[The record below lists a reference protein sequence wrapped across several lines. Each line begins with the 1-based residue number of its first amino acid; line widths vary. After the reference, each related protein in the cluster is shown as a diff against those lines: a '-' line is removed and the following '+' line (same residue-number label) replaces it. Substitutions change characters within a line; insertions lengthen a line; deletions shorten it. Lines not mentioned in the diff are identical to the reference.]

1 MTRALLAH
9 GAHRLPPWSE
19 ALLQR
24 VEAAAFAAS
33 ASPHEQT
40 LDGWVLRFDRSKAQR
55 ARCINPLQAGQMS
68 VQVKLQTCA
77 AHYARQ
83 DLPVVVRITPFT
95 QPANLDAQL
104 EAWGWAQ
111 HDDSLVMVR
120 ADLPTLPAWSQPAG
134 IQAQRVDHE
143 QYAHTVGL
151 LRGSTQTQIQA
162 HAQRLHACSTG
173 YEGMVWRQDGR
184 VVACAQT
191 ARDGDLVGLYDVFTA
206 PHARGQGLS
215 RKLCASVLVLACAQG
230 AQLAYLQVDAA
241 NAAAL
246 AVYRHLGFEVAYG
259 YHYRVPPTA

>member
-33 ASPHEQT
+33 ASPQEQT
-40 LDGWVLRFDRSKAQR
+40 LDGWVLRFDRSTAQR
-55 ARCINPLQAGQMS
+55 ARCINPLNTGQLPLPL
-68 VQVKLQTCA
+68 KLAQCA
-77 AHYARQ
+77 QRYAQ
-83 DLPVVVRITPFT
+83 HDLPMVVRITPFS
-95 QPANLDAQL
+95 QPQDVDAQL
-104 EAWGWAQ
+104 AALGWSQ
-111 HDDSLVMVR
+111 HDDSLVMVHPNAHR
-120 ADLPTLPAWSQPAG
+120 MPAWTQPAG
-134 IQAQRVDHE
+134 IQALRVDHA
-143 QYAHTVGL
+143 QYAQTVGA
-151 LRGSTQTQIQA
+151 LRGSSQAQIQA
-162 HAQRLHACSTG
+162 HAQRLQACAVPYAGT
-173 YEGMVWRQDGR
+173 VWMQAGR

-191 ARDGDLVGLYDVFTA
+191 AREGDLVGVYDVFTA

-230 AQLAYLQVDAA
+230 AQVAYLQVDAA